1 MLRKLILVALGALAV
16 AAVVASRRRA
26 RAPAPVEAP
35 STEVGE
41 GNGRDAGANDSLRVF
56 VEAGERL
63 REDTQP
69 TS

>member
-1 MLRKLILVALGALAV
+1 MSRKLILVVLGALAV
-16 AAVVASRRRA
+16 VAVVAARRRA
-26 RAPAPVEAP
+26 RTPAPVEA
-35 STEVGE
+35 SSREVRE

-63 REDTQP
+63 REDSQP